1 MGNGLFV
8 DGRNTIGENIG
19 DLGGVLGAY
28 DGLQLYFEEN
38 GRPDDIDGFT
48 AEQRFFMSWAT
59 VWRTLSRPDALE
71 TQIKTD
77 PHSPGVVRATQ
88 PLKNI
93 DAFYEAF
100 DIKEG
105 DAMYL
110 APEKRVRIW

>member
-1 MGNGLFV
+1 MDSVYINGKFTL
-8 DGRNTIGENIG
+8 GENIG

-28 DGLQLYFEEN
+28 DGLQLYMDTN
-38 GRPDDIDGFT
+38 GRPEDIDGFT

-59 VWRTLSRPDALE
+59 VWRTLTREDALR

-77 PHSPGVVRATQ
+77 PHSPGIQRATQ

-105 DAMYL
+105 DEMYI
-110 APEKRVRIW
+110 AKEQRVRIW

>member
-1 MGNGLFV
+1 M
-8 DGRNTIGENIG
+8 RE
-19 DLGGVLGAY
+19 
-28 DGLQLYFEEN
+28 
-38 GRPDDIDGFT
+38 
-48 AEQRFFMSWAT
+48 
-59 VWRTLSRPDALE
+59 DALR

-77 PHSPGVVRATQ
+77 PHVPGNVRATQ

-110 APEKRVRIW
+110 EPEKRVRIW